1 MNVLDDNYQ
10 GNADK
15 VIDIIKE
22 LKSTHTGCYI
32 DKICDVAETK
42 NRFEN
47 TATKSYLYF
56 SITPVKDVNID
67 KEDSIVSVIAKNP
80 QDVASESAVKSTLK
94 EGRNQNLSDILDN
107 VNLNNYQKHA
117 KNSTGHLLF
126 QLVPWSGQ
134 QVLSVT

>member
-10 GNADK
+10 GNAYK

-22 LKSTHTGCYI
+22 LKSNHTECYI

-56 SITPVKDVNID
+56 SITPVKDIHID

-80 QDVASESAVKSTLK
+80 QDVSESAVTSTLK
-94 EGRNQNLSDILDN
+94 EGRSPNLSDILDN

-117 KNSTGHLLF
+117 KNSIGRLLF
-126 QLVPWSGQ
+126 QLVPWSRR
-134 QVLSVT
+134 